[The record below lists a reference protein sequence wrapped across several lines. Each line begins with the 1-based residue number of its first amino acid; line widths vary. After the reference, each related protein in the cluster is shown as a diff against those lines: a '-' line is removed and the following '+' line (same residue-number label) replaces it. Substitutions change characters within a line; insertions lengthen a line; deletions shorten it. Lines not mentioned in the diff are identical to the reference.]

1 MFTTLHGSL
10 KKMITKTVIIG
21 VEGRRVKLGDSKDG
35 RKDRLGGSLVGY
47 NVLVINFLFITIY
60 DLTILAA
67 EKCF

>member
-35 RKDRLGGSLVGY
+35 RKDRLGDSLVGY